1 MNIDGINKVRK
12 SIIAVLLL
20 LIFGATMKKDN
31 NDIKIYRIT
40 PESLGDLYS
49 NLCSNHSS
57 YKRVSN
63 RVIAIVLTS
72 KDSTIGCVS
81 LGGEN
86 EPELYYDTTS
96 LNPKV
101 FISVGMEEDPIKK
114 YVQYDNFPLI
124 AVASFWGDGADYE
137 YCFSEIDN
145 EIISYYHV
153 VAYYYL
159 DTITDT
165 ILNVPPHE
173 DTIITKFY
181 LTDLFYHKCQINNHT
196 E

>member
-1 MNIDGINKVRK
+1 MNRNSVYKVGK
-12 SIIAVLLL
+12 SIVAVLLSL
-20 LIFGATMKKDN
+20 MNVAAEKADN
-31 NDIKIYRIT
+31 DDIIIYRII
-40 PESLGDLYS
+40 PESLDDLYS
-49 NLCSNHSS
+49 SHSS
-57 YKRVSN
+57 YIRVSN
-63 RVIAIVLTS
+63 TTKAIELASNGTA
-72 KDSTIGCVS
+72 IGCVS

-86 EPELYYDTTS
+86 ETELYYDTSS

-114 YVQYDNFPLI
+114 YVQYNNYPLI
-124 AVASFWGDGADYE
+124 EVASFWGDGADYE

-145 EIISYYHV
+145 LKISYYYV
-153 VAYYYL
+153 TAYYYL
-159 DTITDT
+159 DTIMDT

-173 DTIITKFY
+173 DTVITTFY

>member
-49 NLCSNHSS
+49 NLYSNHSS

-124 AVASFWGDGADYE
+124 EVASFWGDGADYE

-159 DTITDT
+159 DTITDI

-173 DTIITKFY
+173 DSVMNSFY
-181 LTDLFYHKCQINNHT
+181 LKDLFHKKCSCNIHS

>member
-1 MNIDGINKVRK
+1 MNIAGLNRVRK

-20 LIFGATMKKDN
+20 LIIGTAMKKNN
-31 NDIKIYRIT
+31 NDKKIYRIT

-49 NLCSNHSS
+49 NHSS

-63 RVIAIVLTS
+63 RMIAIELTS
-72 KDSTIGCVS
+72 KDTTIGCVS

-86 EPELYYDTTS
+86 EPKLYYDTTS

-101 FISVGMEEDPIKK
+101 FISIGMEEDPIKK
-114 YVQYDNFPLI
+114 YVQYDNYPLI
-124 AVASFWGDGADYE
+124 EVASFWGDGADYE

-145 EIISYYHV
+145 EIISYYNV

-159 DTITDT
+159 DTITDI

-173 DTIITKFY
+173 DTVMNSFY
-181 LTDLFYHKCQINNHT
+181 LKDLFHKKCSCNIHS

>member
-1 MNIDGINKVRK
+1 M
-12 SIIAVLLL
+12 
-20 LIFGATMKKDN
+20 
-31 NDIKIYRIT
+31 
-40 PESLGDLYS
+40 
-49 NLCSNHSS
+49 
-57 YKRVSN
+57 
-63 RVIAIVLTS
+63 IAIELTS
-72 KDSTIGCVS
+72 KDTTIGCVS

-101 FISVGMEEDPIKK
+101 FISIGMEEDPIKK
-114 YVQYDNFPLI
+114 YVQYDNYPLI
-124 AVASFWGDGADYE
+124 EVASFWGDGADYE

-145 EIISYYHV
+145 EIISYYNV

-159 DTITDT
+159 DTITDI

-173 DTIITKFY
+173 DSVMNSFY
-181 LTDLFYHKCQINNHT
+181 LKDLFHKKCSCNIHS